1 MHSLRIKKEK
11 LRRSGAKIMAGLV
24 VLLGSLSYVMVA
36 AVLNGSVGFLTAMG
50 VTIMGGVGIAKLM
63 SPELVHISLAWI
75 MALAVLFG
83 VVRGGLRALEQY
95 SNHYIAFKL
104 LATLRDKIF
113 RALRVLCPA
122 KLETKEKG
130 SIISMLTADIE
141 TLEIFYA
148 HTISPI
154 LIATVVSITIILF
167 VGFVTSWYLALCAF
181 LSYII
186 IGIVVPIISAKFIK
200 KSGVEYRQD
209 FSSFNAYFMDSIKGI
224 KDIVLHGAEEQREQ
238 EVAKRSNILLEHT
251 KKMRNNNALATA
263 ITEMVVSL
271 CILST
276 LIVGISLVH
285 TNLLNIPF
293 MIIGIVTIF
302 SSYGPVLALSALPA
316 NLTNTFAS
324 GDRVLNLLQEK
335 PLILENH
342 TGKIIHFDNLKI
354 ENLTFSYLPEESVLK
369 DINMDVESGKIVG
382 IVGESGS
389 GKSTILK
396 LILRFWQKNQG
407 TIALN
412 GIDVDN
418 IQTESLLKNVTLVSQ
433 NPYLFDA
440 TIAENL
446 RVAKPDATLEEL
458 KNACKMASIHQFI
471 ESLPERY
478 NTKVVSMGDNISAG
492 EKQRLGIARAFLRQS
507 PLILLDEPTSNVD
520 AINEGMILESLVKQ
534 KANKSIIL
542 VSHRESTMSIA
553 DTVYKIEA
561 GKIHKIR

>member
-271 CILST
+271 CRYKSSAYKLAKYSIYDYWYCY
-276 LIVGISLVH
+276 
-285 TNLLNIPF
+285 NI
-293 MIIGIVTIF
+293 
-302 SSYGPVLALSALPA
+302 
-316 NLTNTFAS
+316 
-324 GDRVLNLLQEK
+324 
-335 PLILENH
+335 
-342 TGKIIHFDNLKI
+342 
-354 ENLTFSYLPEESVLK
+354 
-369 DINMDVESGKIVG
+369 
-382 IVGESGS
+382 
-389 GKSTILK
+389 
-396 LILRFWQKNQG
+396 
-407 TIALN
+407 
-412 GIDVDN
+412 
-418 IQTESLLKNVTLVSQ
+418 
-433 NPYLFDA
+433 
-440 TIAENL
+440 
-446 RVAKPDATLEEL
+446 
-458 KNACKMASIHQFI
+458 
-471 ESLPERY
+471 
-478 NTKVVSMGDNISAG
+478 
-492 EKQRLGIARAFLRQS
+492 
-507 PLILLDEPTSNVD
+507 
-520 AINEGMILESLVKQ
+520 
-534 KANKSIIL
+534 
-542 VSHRESTMSIA
+542 
-553 DTVYKIEA
+553 
-561 GKIHKIR
+561 

>member
-1 MHSLRIKKEK
+1 MHSQTIKKEK

-24 VLLGSLSYVMVA
+24 VLLGSLSYVMVL

-63 SPELVHISLAWI
+63 SPELIHMSLAWI

-83 VVRGGLRALEQY
+83 VVRGALRALEQY

-167 VGFVTSWYLALCAF
+167 VGFVASWYLALCAF
-181 LSYII
+181 VSYII

-209 FSSFNAYFMDSIKGI
+209 FSNFNAYFMDSIKGI
-224 KDIVLHGAEEQREQ
+224 KDIVLHGAEEKREQ
-238 EVAKRSNILLEHT
+238 EVAKRSDVLLEHT
-251 KKMRNNNALATA
+251 RKMRNSSALATA
-263 ITEMVVSL
+263 VTEMVVSL

-276 LIVGISLVH
+276 LIVAISLVH
-285 TNLLNIPF
+285 NNLLSIPF

-324 GDRVLNLLQEK
+324 GDRVLNLLQEQ
-335 PLILENH
+335 PLVLENK
-342 TGKIIHFDNLKI
+342 TGAVVEYNNLKI
-354 ENLTFSYLPEESVLK
+354 ENLTFNYLPEESVLQ
-369 DINMDVESGKIVG
+369 DINMAVESGKIVG

-396 LILRFWQKNQG
+396 LILRFWQKNHG
-407 TIALN
+407 TIAIN
-412 GIDVDN
+412 GTDVDN

-433 NPYLFDA
+433 NPYLFDG

-446 RVAKPDATLEEL
+446 RVAKQDATLEEL
-458 KNACKMASIHQFI
+458 KEACKNASIHQFI
-471 ESLPERY
+471 ESLPEGY

-534 KANKSIIL
+534 KANTSIIL

-553 DTVYKIEA
+553 DTVYKIES
-561 GKIHKIR
+561 GKMHKIR